1 MISEAREKYWNWRR
15 RKDEP
20 SLKEERPILYELEKQ
35 LGSSVNTTHI
45 IGVLLRRGSYCGDIV
60 TMDDLKEAVK
70 TIENY
75 RGPYTKGI
83 SQENLELVKMFIDMY
98 EAA

>member
-15 RKDEP
+15 RKYKP

-35 LGSSVNTTHI
+35 LGSSVNTTRL
-45 IGVLLRRGSYCGDIV
+45 IGVLLRKGSYCGDIA
-60 TMDDLKEAVK
+60 TINDLKEVVK
-70 TIENY
+70 SIENY
-75 RGPYTKGI
+75 SGLNKGI

>member
-1 MISEAREKYWNWRR
+1 MDIYYRNFL
-15 RKDEP
+15 RKDKP

-45 IGVLLRRGSYCGDIV
+45 IGVLLRRGSYCGDIA

-75 RGPYTKGI
+75 RGPYPKGI
-83 SQENLELVKMFIDMY
+83 SQENLELVKMFIEMY

>member
-1 MISEAREKYWNWRR
+1 MISKEREKYWNWKR

-35 LGSSVNTTHI
+35 LGSSVNTTRI
-45 IGVLLRRGSYCGDIV
+45 IGILLRKGSYCGDIA
-60 TMDDLKEAVK
+60 TINDLKEAVK

-75 RGPYTKGI
+75 RGFNKGI

>member
-1 MISEAREKYWNWRR
+1 MISEVREKYWNFRR

-35 LGSSVNTTHI
+35 LGSSANTTRMI
-45 IGVLLRRGSYCGDIV
+45 NALLRRGSYLCDIV
-60 TMDDLKEAVK
+60 TINDLKEAVE

-83 SQENLELVKMFIDMY
+83 SQENLELVKMFIEMY

>member
-1 MISEAREKYWNWRR
+1 MISEVREKYWNFRR
-15 RKDEP
+15 RKDRP

-35 LGSSVNTTHI
+35 LGSSVNTTRMI
-45 IGVLLRRGSYCGDIV
+45 NALLRRGSYLSDIA

-83 SQENLELVKMFIDMY
+83 SQENLELVKMFIEMY